1 MIHYAF
7 GAQFMF
13 WILANLVYSNR
24 YNHVGGQ
31 HNLYRCTSW
40 CWIFVLHNLR
50 RVLYF
55 RYKISC
61 SDLYFPE
68 KGQEK
73 RIAKK
78 IICAFIFIF
87 LKSCSFSFIWFVI
100 QWLYA
105 HPTFLGNQLY
115 IGGDSYSG
123 LIVPILLQNILEG
136 ESLNSEILAPIMH
149 THPIENRWL
158 IWSLYWIV
166 HKSSAHSWLSA
177 WTTVFWF
184 EGNKVSLYFNLLA
197 LITALQG

>member
-1 MIHYAF
+1 ML
-7 GAQFMF
+7 
-13 WILANLVYSNR
+13 ILSQNDDTLCLRCSIYVLVLPNLVYSNR

-50 RVLYF
+50 RLLYF

-61 SDLYFPE
+61 SDLYFPK

-73 RIAKK
+73 RIANNF
-78 IICAFIFIF
+78 ICAFIFIF

-136 ESLNSEILAPIMH
+136 KSLNSEILAPIMH
-149 THPIENRWL
+149 TRPIVDWYGDYIGSCTNQAPTVDEVHEQQYFDLKEIKFLL
-158 IWSLYWIV
+158 IL
-166 HKSSAHSWLSA
+166 
-177 WTTVFWF
+177 TC
-184 EGNKVSLYFNLLA
+184 
-197 LITALQG
+197 